1 MPIIDSDSPLSSAS
15 KHLMEVEKLV
25 VPYVCINLI
34 KYGKYTVINEII
46 NAKKEI
52 RLLRIKEEVLPYLV
66 GRIR

>member
-1 MPIIDSDSPLSSAS
+1 
-15 KHLMEVEKLV
+15 MEVEKLV
-25 VPYVCINLI
+25 VLYVCINLI

-52 RLLRIKEEVLPYLV
+52 RLLRIKEEVLPFLV